1 MTPPRREAALKSV
14 AVTGTDNV
22 GQGFRP
28 NLTTIQRTHQ
38 PPTSQ
43 RDGGQNRKAR
53 QRPDPGRSTKAP
65 PPRMPP
71 TQTIPL
77 PAQPRP
83 LASTHTMEPAARRH
97 RAHHPEP
104 PLRNPGSQ
112 PNSSPSGE
120 RAARTQPASPAAA
133 RAHLQH
139 LQPLSATHPTTTP
152 APNRTAQPG

>member
-28 NLTTIQRTHQ
+28 NLTTIHRTHQ

-83 LASTHTMEPAARRH
+83 PASTHT
-97 RAHHPEP
+97 RAHRPFDGPIRFATCSHEGSL
-104 PLRNPGSQ
+104 LRMSCQRKILIFGGTLTFHTSLKLVC
-112 PNSSPSGE
+112 SSY
-120 RAARTQPASPAAA
+120 ALSPAGAPMFYQA
-133 RAHLQH
+133 
-139 LQPLSATHPTTTP
+139 SA
-152 APNRTAQPG
+152 NKD